1 VGSAVISGTQVLTL
15 TYRQRADLVGV
26 FVSVQTSTDLQTWA
40 APTNATTTQT
50 ATTDSSGDTIMQVQ
64 VPVPAGGTQFI
75 RLSLTQ

>member
-1 VGSAVISGTQVLTL
+1 
-15 TYRQRADLVGV
+15 V